1 MVNRSPERS
10 DVGYVQSS
18 FVLVIFA
25 LLFEYD
31 CRNSSAS
38 VVRFEGKEVDPDDC
52 WRHEWPYAVAS
63 YLPLYAAF
71 AWGRR

>member
-1 MVNRSPERS
+1 MRS
-10 DVGYVQSS
+10 DAGYGQSS

-38 VVRFEGKEVDPDDC
+38 VVRFEGKEVEPDDC
-52 WRHEWPYAVAS
+52 
-63 YLPLYAAF
+63 
-71 AWGRR
+71 